1 MVITHGIESYLKRV
15 IAKRQAAQHAKF
27 TADIHGE

>member
-1 MVITHGIESYLKRV
+1 MVITHGIESLKRV